1 MAFQRTKGLSCGK
14 YIPSLIVIQLIR
26 HLDLGAIPTVGSFG
40 PPLRTGG
47 DRYIDLCFPGCYSMS
62 GPRAVNGRKGG
73 SLSVQCGYNPGW
85 ETYYKWWCRGADWGS
100 CQILVKTTGSEQEV
114 KKDRVSIRDSQKN
127 RTFKVTMEK
136 LREDDAGF
144 YWCGI
149 ERFGS
154 DLGVPV
160 KVSIGPAPATPE
172 ENTTSPIMTSR
183 LSDVRPEILEL
194 SILIPLICAV
204 LLLLLVAASL
214 LAWRLVK
221 RQKEAAGTSSEQ
233 VIQHLEGELCYAN
246 LTLHRTGTSPVSS
259 QKKASAKSA
268 SSAQANK
275 EEAEYV
281 TMDPLPREE
290 ISYASLSLDTSNQE
304 PFYNNMN

>member
-144 YWCGI
+144 YRCGI

-172 ENTTSPIMTSR
+172 ENTTSPIMTSW
-183 LSDVRPEILEL
+183 LSDVSCWDIFRAG
-194 SILIPLICAV
+194 PLAKGGDFLCFSV
-204 LLLLLVAASL
+204 F
-214 LAWRLVK
+214 
-221 RQKEAAGTSSEQ
+221 G
-233 VIQHLEGELCYAN
+233 HLESGAILQQHGLDHGPHSRGEPRGAHRIQ
-246 LTLHRTGTSPVSS
+246 LH
-259 QKKASAKSA
+259 QK
-268 SSAQANK
+268 
-275 EEAEYV
+275 
-281 TMDPLPREE
+281 PLAATPGLPLGLH
-290 ISYASLSLDTSNQE
+290 LSLPWCAHSCLVCLLTPVPSPGPMGD
-304 PFYNNMN
+304 